1 MILVCH
7 SDLSTSEPTEL
18 PQYQA
23 AIQWCVAHGFELIWW
38 QQGAQVK
45 GDSQHGG
52 LLNEQTG
59 IERIREALQ
68 AHTWPSM
75 TMKCDKTKKHSEVK
89 NEVVNKDKS
98 KKDHKNLDS
107 KSQEIIGKSIHHMHY
122 CQYALT
128 DKMLG
133 EPPHED
139 EDKFEEL
146 FDKFMAMKETAQLLP
161 HEQRKAYAEKVVMEF
176 WQAIGGD
183 EEEMRSSDEN
193 GD

>member
-18 PQYQA
+18 PQYLA

-107 KSQEIIGKSIHHMHY
+107 KSQEIIGKSKHHMHY

-133 EPPHED
+133 EPPHKD

-146 FDKFMAMKETAQLLP
+146 FDKFMAMKGIDS
-161 HEQRKAYAEKVVMEF
+161 EQRH
-176 WQAIGGD
+176 D
-183 EEEMRSSDEN
+183 
-193 GD
+193 